1 MGIGVVHFKS
11 GEPTLTWLIPTIL
24 VVLIAVVGV
33 LCWVVYA
40 QIHMARRLSEF
51 LRNEDLEQ
59 RKILQEL
66 IRVLTEQAKSYGYED
81 LNPQLIGIQKE
92 VSELARLFA
101 EHNSRLLADSHHG
114 CADSRVCGSLE
125 KRSEAR

>member
-1 MGIGVVHFKS
+1 
-11 GEPTLTWLIPTIL
+11 LTWLIPTIL
-24 VVLIAVVGV
+24 AVLIAVVGV
-33 LCWVVYA
+33 LCWVVYE
-40 QIHMARRLSEF
+40 QILMARRLSEF

-66 IRVLTEQAKSYGYED
+66 IRVMTEQAKRYGYED
-81 LNPQLIGIQKE
+81 LHPQLIGIQKE

-101 EHNSRLLADSHHG
+101 EYNSRLLADSHHG
-114 CADSRVCGSLE
+114 RADSRVCGSLE